1 MNYDLLME
9 EEIKR
14 CGSGKTLLL
23 HVCCAPCSSAVL
35 ERLGNIFEITIFFYN
50 PNIDTLEEYN
60 KRLLELEK
68 FLSSFK
74 TKYPVSLV
82 VADHRS
88 EEFKKMSNGLEN
100 EPERGIRC
108 YECYKLRLSETANVA
123 EENNFDY
130 FATSLTLS
138 PYKNSKWLNEIGEEL
153 GKNIQTNYLYSDLK
167 KKNGY
172 KRSIELSKEYD
183 LYRQDYCGCIYS
195 RKQRED
201 LTNKMSNK
209 LEEIA

>member
-14 CGSGKTLLL
+14 CGQGKTLLL

-35 ERLGNIFEITIFFYN
+35 ERLGSIFKITIFFYN
-50 PNIDTLEEYN
+50 PNIDTIDEYN
-60 KRLLELEK
+60 KRLLELER
-68 FLSSFK
+68 FISSFK
-74 TKYPVSLV
+74 TKYSVSLIA
-82 VADHRS
+82 ADHRS
-88 EEFKKMSNGLEN
+88 DEFKEMAIGLEN

-108 YECYKLRLSETANVA
+108 YQCYKLRLSETAKVA

-130 FATSLTLS
+130 FTTSLTLS

-153 GKNIQTNYLYSDLK
+153 GENIQSNYLYSDFK

-172 KRSIELSKEYD
+172 KRSIELSYEFD

-195 RKQRED
+195 RKQREKM
-201 LTNKMSNK
+201 TNKMSTK

>member
-14 CGSGKTLLL
+14 CGVGKSLLL

-35 ERLGNIFEITIFFYN
+35 ERLGSVFKITIFFYN
-50 PNIDTLEEYN
+50 PNIDTIDEYN

-68 FLSSFK
+68 FITSFK
-74 TKYPVSLV
+74 TKYPVSLIS
-82 VADHRS
+82 AEYRS
-88 EEFKKMSNGLEN
+88 EDFKEMAIGLEN

-108 YECYKLRLSETANVA
+108 YQCYKLRLSETAKVA
-123 EENNFDY
+123 EKNNFDY
-130 FATSLTLS
+130 FTTSLTLS

-153 GKNIQTNYLYSDLK
+153 GKNIETNYLYSDFK

-172 KRSIELSKEYD
+172 KRSIELSHD
-183 LYRQDYCGCIYS
+183 FNLYRQDYCGCIYS
-195 RKQRED
+195 RKQREIM
-201 LTNKMSNK
+201 TNKMSNK
-209 LEEIA
+209 L

>member
-9 EEIKR
+9 EEIIR
-14 CGSGKTLLL
+14 CGSGKSLLL

-108 YECYKLRLSETANVA
+108 YECYKLRLSETAKVA
-123 EENNFDY
+123 DENNFDY

-153 GKNIQTNYLYSDLK
+153 GKNIQTNYLYSDFK

-209 LEEIA
+209 

>member
-14 CGSGKTLLL
+14 CGVGKSLLL

-35 ERLGNIFEITIFFYN
+35 ERLGSVFKITIFFYN
-50 PNIDTLEEYN
+50 PNIDTIDEYN

-68 FLSSFK
+68 FITSFK
-74 TKYPVSLV
+74 TKYPVSLISTEY
-82 VADHRS
+82 RS
-88 EEFKKMSNGLEN
+88 EDFKEMAIGLEN

-108 YECYKLRLSETANVA
+108 YQCYKLRLSETAKVA
-123 EENNFDY
+123 EKNNFDY
-130 FATSLTLS
+130 FTTSLTLS

-153 GKNIQTNYLYSDLK
+153 GKNIETNYLYSDFK

-172 KRSIELSKEYD
+172 KRSIELSHEFN

-195 RKQRED
+195 RKQREIM
-201 LTNKMSNK
+201 TNKMSNK
-209 LEEIA
+209 L

>member
-50 PNIDTLEEYN
+50 PNIDTIEEYN

-153 GKNIQTNYLYSDLK
+153 GKNIQTNYLYSDFK

>member
-88 EEFKKMSNGLEN
+88 EEFKKMANGLEN

-153 GKNIQTNYLYSDLK
+153 GKNIQTNYLYSDFK